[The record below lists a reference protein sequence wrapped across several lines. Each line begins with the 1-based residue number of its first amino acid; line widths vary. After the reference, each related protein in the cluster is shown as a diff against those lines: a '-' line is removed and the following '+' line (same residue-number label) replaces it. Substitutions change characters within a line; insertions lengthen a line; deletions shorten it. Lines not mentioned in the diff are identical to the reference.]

1 MRNLK
6 KIVRNFLFP
15 ETGKVYTYTR
25 IALSCIVLLS
35 FSFGLYAQTVV
46 KGKVTDN
53 NGEPLG
59 GVSVYLKSTSTGVST
74 GEDGSFAFTIN
85 SSLPATLSIS
95 YVGYN
100 TLDVEVFSVEEPLI
114 ITLQENVN
122 LLDEVFITAGG
133 GNTQKRSQDYASTKL
148 SSTKLVAGKS
158 ISIAGGLTAKVPGLQ
173 VNAITSGV
181 NPSYRLTLRG
191 NRSINGDNQALI
203 VIDNAVANSAILN
216 NINPEDVEDVHIL
229 NGAAGATL
237 YGSEASNGVI
247 IVTTKKGQ
255 KGKPVIKASHTLT
268 FEQVSF
274 FPKMQTR
281 FGQGSQADAQL
292 FDPIENQQ
300 YGPAFDGS
308 ERELGYPLENGQ
320 QQYTTYAAKDD
331 RKKFW
336 ETGVQN
342 QSDLSISF
350 GNNNYTSYVSA
361 QYLDVTGTTPFDKY
375 SRVSIRL
382 NNTQKI
388 LDNLNLSYNASYVEN
403 IYDITTATS
412 NTYSDLVNVPANI
425 PLTSYKDFD
434 NNIWATPEGWYNP
447 WYRNPYWRAS
457 IYRNDTK
464 NTYLTGNVDLKWDVL
479 SWLSVLYRGA
489 ISHRFHQSKQHVDKY
504 TFSDYARTV
513 QGKTNLAGYV
523 YDAGINTYRYNQD
536 FQLKIDKDIANFS
549 IDFTLGVSNV
559 YKDYADTHFS
569 ASGLVVPGLYNIS
582 NRSIDPSVENTIRHS
597 RNYGVWG
604 DFVGGYKNWLFL
616 HLTGRND
623 WTSVLAPKNRSYFYP
638 SVGVSF
644 VPTDAFAALKGN
656 DILGY
661 LKLRAAWSQIG
672 NVNVSA
678 HSLDATYDSST
689 GYSNGTYFRESSS
702 LVSPDLKPE
711 ITTGY
716 EFGAE
721 FSFWKNL
728 AKVDVSYYFTSTT
741 GQAISASIA
750 PSTGYTG
757 FLLNTGE
764 VTNNGIEASLRL
776 NPISEKDWD
785 LDIGANY
792 THNKNLLKELHPDTK
807 RIGVNGS
814 GVIFAEEGYELN
826 QIIVSDYDRVPEKDE
841 DGKPYPAELVGKVI
855 VDKNTGYPSAA
866 AVSAHQGN
874 TTPVHRLGLDF
885 TLRWKQ
891 FTVSSVFEYR
901 GGFYVAAIDQ
911 GTLMDFSGSSARS
924 AYYNRERF
932 VFPNSAYLNSEGNY
946 VDNTNVTISDGGVGF
961 WTNSTYNR
969 GIYSNYV
976 YAGDYW
982 KWRELSLSYQVP
994 KSILGKVANI
1004 IKDIRIS
1011 VQGRNL
1017 LLWLPPANE
1026 YSDPDYSANDN
1037 NAIGVSTLAQSPPT
1051 RYFGGTISIT
1061 F

>member
-1 MRNLK
+1 L
-6 KIVRNFLFP
+6 V
-15 ETGKVYTYTR
+15 
-25 IALSCIVLLS
+25 LS
-35 FSFGLYAQTVV
+35 FSFGLYGQTVV
-46 KGKVTDN
+46 KGKVTDKD
-53 NGEPLG
+53 GEPLT
-59 GVSVYLKSTSTGVST
+59 GVSVYLKSSTAGVST
-74 GEDGSFAFTIN
+74 GEDGSFSFTTN
-85 SSLPATLSIS
+85 EALPLTFIIS
-95 YVGYN
+95 YVGYK
-100 TLDVEVFSVEEPLI
+100 TLDVDVFSVEEPLLV
-114 ITLQENVN
+114 TLQENVN

-133 GNTQKRSQDYASTKL
+133 GSTQKRSQDYASTKL
-148 SSTKLVAGKS
+148 SSEKLVAGKS
-158 ISIAGGLTAKVPGLQ
+158 TSIAGSLTAKVPGLQ

-191 NRSINGDNQALI
+191 NRSINGENQALI

-216 NINPEDVEDVHIL
+216 NINPEDVENVQVL

-255 KGKPVIKASHTLT
+255 KGKAVIKASHTLT

-274 FPKMQTR
+274 FPKMQNR
-281 FGQGSQADAQL
+281 FGQGSQSDAQI
-292 FDPIENQQ
+292 FDPVENQQ

-308 ERELGYPLENGQ
+308 ERELGYPLENGE
-320 QQYTTYAAKDD
+320 QQYTTYSPRDD

-342 QSDLSISF
+342 QSDLSVSF
-350 GNNNYTSYVSA
+350 GNNSYTSYVSA
-361 QYLDVTGTTPFDKY
+361 QYLTVTGTTPFDKY
-375 SRVSIRL
+375 KRVSIRL

-388 LDNLNLSYNASYVEN
+388 LDNLNLSYNANYVEN
-403 IYDITTATS
+403 VYDITSYTAQVYDNLT
-412 NTYSDLVNVPANI
+412 NIAANI
-425 PLTSYKDFD
+425 PVTSYKDFE

-447 WYRNPYWRAS
+447 WYENPYWTAS
-457 IYRNDTK
+457 VYRNDAK
-464 NTYLTGNVDLKWDVL
+464 NTYLTGNVELKWEI
-479 SWLSVLYRGA
+479 SPWLSVLYRGS
-489 ISHRFHQSKQHVDKY
+489 ISHRYYQSKQHDKKY
-504 TFSDYARTV
+504 TYSDYARTV
-513 QGKTNLAGYV
+513 HTKTDFPGYV
-523 YDAGINTYRYNQD
+523 YDAHTNTYRYNQD
-536 FQLKIDKDIANFS
+536 FQIAIDKDVK
-549 IDFTLGVSNV
+549 DFNLNLTLGLSNV
-559 YKDYADTHFS
+559 YKDYASTNIS
-569 ASGLVVPGLYNIS
+569 ANGLVIPGLYNIS
-582 NRSIDPSVENTIRHS
+582 NRSVDPGVGNSITHS

-604 DFVGGYKNWLFL
+604 DFIGSYKKYLFL
-616 HLTGRND
+616 HVTGRND

-638 SVGVSF
+638 SAGVSF
-644 VPTDAFAALKGN
+644 VPTDAFDFLKNN

-661 LKLRAAWSQIG
+661 LKLRAAWSQTG
-672 NVNVSA
+672 NVNISA
-678 HSLDATYDSST
+678 HSLEATYSSST

-716 EFGAE
+716 ELGTE
-721 FSFWKNL
+721 FSIWKNF
-728 AKVDVSYYFTSTT
+728 AKVELSYYFTSTT

-764 VTNNGIEASLRL
+764 VTNKGVETSLRL
-776 NPISEKDWD
+776 NPISERNLD
-785 LDIGANY
+785 LEIGVNY

-814 GVIFAEEGYELN
+814 GVVFAEEGYELN
-826 QIIVSDYDRVPEKDE
+826 QIIVSDYLRVPEKDE
-841 DGKPYPAELVGKVI
+841 NGNPYPAELVGKVI

-874 TTPVHRLGLDF
+874 TTPKHRLGLDF

-891 FTVSSVFEYR
+891 FTLSSVFEYR
-901 GGFYVAAIDQ
+901 GGFYVAAISQ
-911 GTLMDFSGSSARS
+911 GTAMDFSGSSARS

-932 VFPNSAYLNSEGNY
+932 VFPNSTYLNSEGEY
-946 VDNTNVTISDGGVGF
+946 VANTNVTISDGGAGF

-982 KWRELSLSYQVP
+982 KWREVSLSYQVP
-994 KSILGKVANI
+994 HSLLGKVSNI

-1017 LLWLPPANE
+1017 LLWLPPSNE
-1026 YSDPDYSANDN
+1026 YTDPDYSANDN

-1051 RYFGGTISIT
+1051 RYFGGTVSIT